1 MGSKIS
7 KQKKIF
13 SLLNNKYGNK
23 WDSIETET
31 NTGNIPLPYADKFS
45 DGYSSQLLNKVYNF
59 YKSIIQGLNSGLI
72 TLDLHGEITFINQTA
87 AKMLDYSR
95 EELLSRNIKDVFYS
109 DEASQKCLRA
119 IFIPH
124 KHINDREINFQKKKG
139 TSIVV
144 GLSSSQIH
152 DDNNNFDGII
162 LLFRDLSEIRH
173 LKSQVERMERLAL
186 LGELATGI
194 AHEVRNPLAG
204 IKTSAQILQEG
215 IIDQN
220 VQKNIV
226 ERIVREV
233 DKANNLLKEFFN
245 FAKPN
250 KPNLKFHDIELL
262 IGGVHLLLSPQL
274 KKKRINFL
282 TDFDNE
288 IPKVYVDETQLEQV
302 FLNIFLNGIEAMP
315 DGGDL
320 KVSTSSKKFNIL
332 ETRADNEDDDKN
344 HLNFVVVEVSDTGI
358 GIPKKNLEKIF
369 NPFYSTKSNGLGLG
383 LSISSRLVDENGGN
397 IDVSSEV
404 GKGTVFRI
412 ALPAFIH
419 H

>member
-1 MGSKIS
+1 MCSKIS

-23 WDSIETET
+23 WDGIESEP
-31 NTGNIPLPYADKFS
+31 NMGNIPLPYADKFS
-45 DGYSSQLLNKVYNF
+45 SGYSAQLLNKVYNF

-87 AKMLDYSR
+87 AKMLEYNR
-95 EELLSRNIKDVFYS
+95 EELLGRNIKDIFCD
-109 DEASQKCLRA
+109 DEASQKCLQA

-124 KHINDREINFQKKKG
+124 KNINDREINFQKKKG
-139 TSIVV
+139 SSIVV

-173 LKSQVERMERLAL
+173 LKSQVERMERLVL
-186 LGELATGI
+186 LGELAAGI

-215 IIDQN
+215 IIGED
-220 VQKNIV
+220 VQKDIV

-282 TDFDNE
+282 TDFDDE
-288 IPKVYVDETQLEQV
+288 MPKVYVDETQLEQV

-315 DGGDL
+315 EGGDL
-320 KVSTSSKKFNIL
+320 KVSTKSKKFNIL
-332 ETRADNEDDDKN
+332 ETSADNKGDDEN
-344 HLNFVVVEVSDTGI
+344 HLNFVVVEISDTGI

-397 IDVSSEV
+397 IDVRSEV

>member
-13 SLLNNKYGNK
+13 SLLNNKYSNK
-23 WDSIETET
+23 WDNIKTET
-31 NTGNIPLPYADKFS
+31 NKENIPLPYADKFS

-87 AKMLDYSR
+87 AKMLEYRR
-95 EELLSRNIKDVFYS
+95 EELLGRNIKDVFCS
-109 DEASQKCLRA
+109 DEASQRCLQTV
-119 IFIPH
+119 FIPH
-124 KHINDREINFQKKKG
+124 KRITDREINFQKKKG

-186 LGELATGI
+186 LGELAAGI

-215 IIDQN
+215 IIDEN
-220 VQKNIV
+220 VQKDIV
-226 ERIVREV
+226 ERIVKEV

-262 IGGVHLLLSPQL
+262 IEGVHLLLSPQL

-282 TDFDNE
+282 TNFDNG
-288 IPKVYVDETQLEQV
+288 IPKIYVDETQLEQV

-315 DGGDL
+315 EGGDL
-320 KVSTSSKKFNIL
+320 KVSIGSKKFNIL
-332 ETRADNEDDDKN
+332 ETHADNEGDDKN
-344 HLNFVVVEVSDTGI
+344 QLNFVVVEISDTGI
-358 GIPKKNLEKIF
+358 GIPQRNLEKIF

-404 GKGTVFRI
+404 GKGTEFRI